1 MCKGLLMHVPL
12 ESPDSDR
19 SETALESCR
28 HSNQT
33 PGIAG
38 DAVVLART
46 IIALPDKTKRPA
58 PKFSEDLSDPT
69 IPARKPQ
76 AAADTSATIVVICP
90 GFGVASIIVR
100 RYATF

>member
-38 DAVVLART
+38 DAVALART